1 MADLGKG
8 LNLGLKGEKGARRAG
23 AGAGVVVVVE
33 ESGLGRDI
41 VCVREGDWERER
53 RIRRYLYIT

>member
-23 AGAGVVVVVE
+23 AGVVVVEE